1 MIFSVKLPIKNINIE
16 KWVEEN
22 NILINSSLVLSIFIL
37 FYLNNSYI
45 LIFTVIISVLL
56 IVITFNN
63 FYKNFRNKKT
73 NTSYWTGQIAHLG
86 IGIFALGII
95 FNVSQ
100 SYSTEKE
107 INSFEEFSFNNQTF
121 FVYDSIEESLPEKN
135 IIKLPISNGSNT
147 KFTSLNIFK
156 NSSQQAISS
165 PAVFRTFL
173 NDIYITVKFIDENSY
188 KLIVRNNYG
197 IFIMWIGLFISSI
210 SFLPRLRKYEK

>member
-1 MIFSVKLPIKNINIE
+1 MLEQS
-16 KWVEEN
+16 
-22 NILINSSLVLSIFIL
+22 
-37 FYLNNSYI
+37 
-45 LIFTVIISVLL
+45 
-56 IVITFNN
+56 TFKN
-63 FYKNFRNKKT
+63 FYKNFRGPQT
-73 NTSYWTGQIAHLG
+73 NISYWTGQIAHLG
-86 IGIFALGII
+86 IAIFSLGII
-95 FNVSQ
+95 LNVSQ

-107 INSFEEFSFNNQTF
+107 INSFEEFSFNNQTY

-135 IIKLPISNGSNT
+135 VIKLPISNQSTT

-210 SFLPRLRKYEK
+210 SFLPRLKKYEK